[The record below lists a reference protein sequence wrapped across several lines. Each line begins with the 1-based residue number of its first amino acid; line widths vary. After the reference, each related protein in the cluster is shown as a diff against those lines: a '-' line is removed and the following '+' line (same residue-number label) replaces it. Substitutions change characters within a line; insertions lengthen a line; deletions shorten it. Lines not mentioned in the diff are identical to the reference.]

1 MVPFAAIKSFF
12 DPSVQFGLQFEPS
25 EAIEQAEAKLPAV
38 PAVPVASEPA
48 TGAAA
53 EEPPQAER
61 GRDRGALRSL
71 PQEIIRARQDRRSAR
86 LSVPPTSA
94 TDDTPWPDRQQHRDP
109 NARRT
114 ETDSFGPIEVPA
126 DRYWGA
132 QTERSRQNFRIGN
145 DRMPMPVVHALGIV
159 KLAAAETNRELGL
172 LDARRASAI
181 IRAAR
186 EVIDGKLDDHFPLV
200 VWQTGSGTQSN
211 MNLNEVIAN
220 RANELLGGK
229 LGAKAP
235 VHPNDHVN
243 MSQSSNDSFPTAM
256 HIAAARGII
265 TDLIPALSELHRA
278 LRQEGEGLRKDRQD
292 RPHPH
297 PGRNAADARP
307 GIFRL
312 RRAGRKRH
320 RAARASR

>member
-1 MVPFAAIKSFF
+1 MA
-12 DPSVQFGLQFEPS
+12 
-25 EAIEQAEAKLPAV
+25 
-38 PAVPVASEPA
+38 
-48 TGAAA
+48 
-53 EEPPQAER
+53 
-61 GRDRGALRSL
+61 
-71 PQEIIRARQDRRSAR
+71 RSATAPR
-86 LSVPPTSA
+86 SQPS
-94 TDDTPWPDRQQHRDP
+94 
-109 NARRT
+109 RT
-114 ETDSFGPIEVPA
+114 ETDSFGPIEVAA

-132 QTERSRQNFRIGN
+132 QTERSRQNFRIGK
-145 DRMPMPVVHALGIV
+145 DRMPMPVVHALGLV

-172 LDARRASAI
+172 LDARRAGAI

-256 HIAAARGII
+256 HIAAARGIVA
-265 TDLIPALSELHRA
+265 DLIPALSELHRA
-278 LRQEGEGLRKDRQD
+278 LRQKEKAFAKSSRSAAPTPRT
-292 RPHPH
+292 RRRSRSA
-297 PGRNAADARP
+297 RNFPATP
-307 GIFRL
+307 
-312 RRAGRKRH
+312 RRSKAP
-320 RAARASR
+320 SRGCAWR